1 MKRTT
6 FTVHKIKNEF
16 HPFWFLPE
24 GMSSLSEINDLLP
37 VTKIVEAGR
46 TSM

>member
-1 MKRTT
+1 MKRTN

-24 GMSSLSEINDLLP
+24 GMQSLSEINDLSP
-37 VTKIVEAGR
+37 VTKIVEASR
-46 TSM
+46 ISM